1 MGRPTRE
8 EYKGGIYH
16 VVARGNNKEYI
27 FKESIDKGYFVK
39 LLKEYKIAMGYNIY
53 GYVLMDNHYH
63 IIIQT
68 MDKKLQEIMHQ
79 INNKYSK
86 YFNYKYK
93 RVGHIFQERYK
104 AVLVQD
110 ERYMLYLLRYIHQN
124 PIKAGICKAVDDYKW
139 SSDIY
144 YRKGIMS
151 FVDTETIMKMLSSNV
166 VESRR
171 KYEELM
177 REEETTDYDKMKV
190 IGDEAYQVLCAS
202 RKKEQQRERLDE
214 ILIKIVVSEEDYNLI
229 KQGSRQRRLT
239 EYKLKYAKEAIKQY
253 YTYQELGQNM
263 RMTGNAVKEMINRY
277 RHVFSELE

>member
-27 FKESIDKGYFVK
+27 FREGIDKGYFVK
-39 LLKEYKIAMGYNIY
+39 LLKEYRMTMGYNIY

-86 YFNYKYK
+86 YFNYKFK
-93 RVGHIFQERYK
+93 RVGHIFQGRYK

-110 ERYMLYLLRYIHQN
+110 ERYMLNLLRYIHQN
-124 PIKAGICKAVDDYKW
+124 PVSAGMCKQVEDYKW
-139 SSDIY
+139 SSDVY
-144 YRKGIMS
+144 YRKGIRS
-151 FVDTETIMKMLSSNV
+151 FVDTEAIMKMLSSNII
-166 VESRR
+166 ESRY

-177 REEETTDYDKMKV
+177 REEEKTDFDKMKV
-190 IGDEAYQVLCAS
+190 IGDEAYQLLCAT
-202 RKKEQQRERLDE
+202 RKKERQRERLDE
-214 ILIKIVVSEEDYNLI
+214 ILIKTGISEEDYNLI
-229 KQGSRQRRLT
+229 KQGSRQRKLT
-239 EYKLKYAKEAIKQY
+239 EYKLKYMQEAIIQH
-253 YTYQELGQNM
+253 YTYKELGQNI
-263 RMTGNAVKEMINRY
+263 RMTGNAVKDMLFRY
-277 RHVFSELE
+277 TNLYIKSE